1 MAPVMSGKRR
11 SGFPHSISTPL
22 IRRFAERQLHLL
34 VPSGKLDQSGSRR
47 PIAKS
52 FLKREKVTAV
62 RGDGLLP
69 RDYFP
74 QAVPKFL
81 NLLVV

>member
-22 IRRFAERQLHLL
+22 IRRFAERQLHLR
-34 VPSGKLDQSGSRR
+34 VPSGKLDPSGSWR

-52 FLKREKVTAV
+52 FLKREKATAV

-69 RDYFP
+69 RDYLSSGSP
-74 QAVPKFL
+74 
-81 NLLVV
+81 